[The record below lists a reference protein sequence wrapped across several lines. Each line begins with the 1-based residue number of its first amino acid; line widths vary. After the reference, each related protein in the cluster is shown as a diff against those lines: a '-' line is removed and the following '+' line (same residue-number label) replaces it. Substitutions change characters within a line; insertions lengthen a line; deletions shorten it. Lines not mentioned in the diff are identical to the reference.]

1 LCPCQHPRK
10 HLFNTGLTLYACVS
24 LAHENK
30 VFISDVRILKVSFSE
45 VPHKDRSTCSPNS
58 YSM

>member
-1 LCPCQHPRK
+1 
-10 HLFNTGLTLYACVS
+10 LYACVS